1 MDLKSKI
8 ILISGPTASGKS
20 KFALKLAKKIDG
32 EIINAD
38 SMQIFKEIKILTAR
52 PSSKDRSSIKHHLYG
67 FLSVKKNFS
76 VGEWLKK
83 CLQKIS
89 ETKKRKKIPIIVGGT
104 GLYFKSLVDG
114 LAKIPNIS
122 RKHRD
127 KARKLQKKI
136 GFPINDSV
144 VRRSFVATG
153 GTVLASKLALDS
165 KLACNTAGGSH
176 HATFSFGAG
185 YCVFNDVAV
194 AANYLKNKGYA
205 KKILILDLDVHQG
218 NGNSEIFK
226 NDKDVFTFSMHC
238 ASNYPAK
245 KSKSDMDIELKEDME
260 DREYL
265 DILNFNLKSL
275 NQLNFDFVFYI
286 AGVDVHYDDRLGKL
300 KLSDEGIEKRDM
312 LVIENFFIKK
322 VPLCGVLGGGYNR
335 NFDKLIEL
343 HSKLHK
349 SCANFI

>member
-1 MDLKSKI
+1 
-8 ILISGPTASGKS
+8 
-20 KFALKLAKKIDG
+20 
-32 EIINAD
+32 
-38 SMQIFKEIKILTAR
+38 
-52 PSSKDRSSIKHHLYG
+52 
-67 FLSVKKNFS
+67 
-76 VGEWLKK
+76 
-83 CLQKIS
+83 
-89 ETKKRKKIPIIVGGT
+89 
-104 GLYFKSLVDG
+104 
-114 LAKIPNIS
+114 
-122 RKHRD
+122 
-127 KARKLQKKI
+127 
-136 GFPINDSV
+136 

-153 GTVLASKLALDS
+153 GTVLASKLALNS

-194 AANYLKNKGYA
+194 AANYLKKKGYA

-245 KSKSDMDIELKEDME
+245 KSKSDMDIELKEHME

-265 DILNFNLKSL
+265 DILNFNLKRL
-275 NQLNFDFVFYI
+275 NKLNFDFVFYI

-312 LVIENFFIKK
+312 LVIENYFIKK